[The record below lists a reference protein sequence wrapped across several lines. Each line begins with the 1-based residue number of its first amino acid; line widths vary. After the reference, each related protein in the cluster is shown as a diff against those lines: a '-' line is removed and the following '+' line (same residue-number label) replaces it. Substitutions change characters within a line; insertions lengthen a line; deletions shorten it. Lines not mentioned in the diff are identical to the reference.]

1 MIRKDGL
8 PGNNQRDVTPRTLS
22 KQMRRRIIKSAAV
35 PLLMTTQPLRSQTV
49 PSKDAQV
56 MLPGHSPDADRQ
68 AASSYEEAIRRFT
81 GTRVLISGRIKL
93 NIAVLID
100 NGNTV
105 PISIV
110 VIPTPDSLSNI
121 ESIAVFSERNPQH
134 EVILLTVEPGHSS
147 TEVASRIRLATS
159 QKLIAIANFEDN
171 TCCSDEVDV
180 IVTLAAC
187 LEGDG

>member
-1 MIRKDGL
+1 MIRKAGL
-8 PGNNQRDVTPRTLS
+8 PDNDQRDSTPRSLT
-22 KQMRRRIIKSAAV
+22 KQMRRRVIKSAAV
-35 PLLMTTQPLRSQTV
+35 PLLMTTQPLRSQTA
-49 PSKDAQV
+49 PSKDAQFT
-56 MLPGHSPDADRQ
+56 LPDHSPDADRPL
-68 AASSYEEAIRRFT
+68 ASSYEDAIKRFR
-81 GTRVLISGRIKL
+81 GPRNLIPGRIKL

-105 PISIV
+105 PISIA
-110 VIPTPDSLSNI
+110 VIPTPHSLSNI

-134 EVILLTVEPGHSS
+134 EVIRLTVEPGHSS